1 MIKMSLIFAEVKG
14 KKLQVCGGSLL
25 PYLQGPKNVKIR
37 RPRGPFEMSYF
48 VVLLRILGI
57 ALIVRLTTANLT
69 VLFTLLNGSHVKYIF
84 GFTTQQSE
92 YLKSLAKCLTP
103 LSF

>member
-1 MIKMSLIFAEVKG
+1 MVHYFPISKGQKMLKSDDLEVH
-14 KKLQVCGGSLL
+14 LRCL
-25 PYLQGPKNVKIR
+25 
-37 RPRGPFEMSYF
+37 SYF
-48 VVLLRILGI
+48 VVLLRILGF